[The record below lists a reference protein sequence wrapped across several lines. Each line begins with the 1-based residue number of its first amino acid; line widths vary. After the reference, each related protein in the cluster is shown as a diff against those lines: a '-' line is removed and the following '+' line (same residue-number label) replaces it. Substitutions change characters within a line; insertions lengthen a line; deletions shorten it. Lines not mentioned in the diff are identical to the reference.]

1 MTTVPRVISNKTA
14 LVSGMAQ
21 RLKSFSLFEPVPMA
35 MNTVEAAPSVQTK
48 INNTSVT
55 GIGLEIPSS
64 YPQSAMSKAF
74 FVDCKHVR

>member
-1 MTTVPRVISNKTA
+1 MDMWLQFSNKIY
-14 LVSGMAQ
+14 
-21 RLKSFSLFEPVPMA
+21 SFNSSVPMT
-35 MNTVEAAPSVQTK
+35 MNTIEAAPSVQTK
-48 INNTSVT
+48 ITNTSVS